1 MKVSKKKAR
10 AEYNAVSVIEYHAKS
25 DRWVLLVRRPEKGA
39 SVSLAPFH
47 YFVSLASIGLLAGLY
62 EFPTLLLDNSSTQF
76 EKQKDAASDTLLNR
90 FLASPPTISGKGDG
104 GPTHNLK
111 LKKNSDAGTLLH
123 LFSHIRMTY
132 HIRHIQYACIN
143 DTEEGYNLPEL
154 LEPPDSHA
162 SSLEDSDNLGSDE
175 DTTPKH
181 KRRKT
186 AGTKAMK
193 VASVKS
199 NKQQIQSRV
208 KWVRI
213 TDVESEK

>member
-1 MKVSKKKAR
+1 MKVQKKKAR
-10 AEYNAVSVIEYHAKS
+10 EECSAVSVIEYCTKS
-25 DRWVLLVRRPEKGA
+25 DRWVLLVRRPEK
-39 SVSLAPFH
+39 
-47 YFVSLASIGLLAGLY
+47 GLLAGLY

-186 AGTKAMK
+186 AGTKSMK

-199 NKQQIQSRV
+199 NIQSRV